1 MNYNDSILENK
12 PLNFFKE
19 LLFNIMVA
27 VLIVLVFAV
36 VMVLGFKFKPY
47 EVLSDSQYPIYKKG
61 DMVVVKEQANYIVG
75 DILKYDD
82 NGTPTTHRLIW
93 KGKDSSGKVHYICH
107 GDNVQSVQPG
117 ETGVLPVEQEID
129 FVSQFETLEQ
139 LNANIK
145 GNVQDVS
152 FGEIEGKV
160 VAVFKNYGTYFN
172 FIKEY
177 KEMLICLVLGVWCL
191 SYTLQVQ
198 NEISKARRLL

>member
-1 MNYNDSILENK
+1 MNYNDSMLENK

-19 LLFNIMVA
+19 LLYNIMMA
-27 VLIVLVFAV
+27 VLIILVFAV

-47 EVLSDSQYPIYKKG
+47 EVLSDSQYPIYKEG
-61 DMVVVKEQANYIVG
+61 DMVVVKQQANYVVG

-82 NGTPTTHRLIW
+82 EGTPTTHRLIW
-93 KGKDSSGKVHYICH
+93 KGTDSSGKVHYICH

-117 ETGVLPVEQEID
+117 ESKVLPLEQELNY
-129 FVSQFETLEQ
+129 VSQFDTYEELI
-139 LNANIK
+139 ANIK
-145 GNVQDVS
+145 GNIQDIT

-160 VAVFKNYGTYFN
+160 VAVFKNYGIYFK
-172 FIKEY
+172 FIKEH

-198 NEISKARRLL
+198 NEINKARRLL